1 MEEVYNIFKMTREEK
16 GQIIDVLAEKF
27 SQHNHFYITDASGL
41 TVAQINAFR
50 RLCFNAGVEYG
61 VYKNTL
67 IRKALEKQKGN
78 YEELFDT
85 LHGFSGVIF
94 SKESGNAP
102 AKAIKEFRKKLD
114 GKPVLKA
121 ASIDSGLFIGDEN
134 LNMLSELK
142 SKNELIGD
150 VIMLLQSPAKN
161 VISALLSS
169 KHKLAGLVKTLEER
183 KN

>member
-1 MEEVYNIFKMTREEK
+1 MTREEK
-16 GQIIDVLAEKF
+16 AQIIEELSEKF
-27 SQHNHFYITDASGL
+27 ANHAHFYITDATGF
-41 TVAQINAFR
+41 TVEQINNFR
-50 RLCFNAGVEYG
+50 RLCFKSGVEYR

-67 IRKALEKQKGN
+67 IRKALERNKEVD
-78 YEELFDT
+78 YSPLFKS

-102 AKAIKEFRKKLD
+102 ARVIKEFRKKLE

-121 ASIDSGLFIGDEN
+121 AAIQSDLFVGDEN

-150 VIMLLQSPAKN
+150 VIALLQSPAKN
-161 VISALLSS
+161 VVSALLSGS
-169 KHKLAGLVKTLEER
+169 KNTVAGLVKALEER
-183 KN
+183 GTK

>member
-1 MEEVYNIFKMTREEK
+1 MTREEK
-16 GQIIDVLAEKF
+16 GKIIEELTQKF
-27 SQHNHFYITDASGL
+27 ADNTHFYITDAGGF

-50 RLCFNAGVEYG
+50 RICFQTGVEYG

-67 IRKALEKQKGN
+67 IQKALEKKGSTFEPL
-78 YEELFDT
+78 YDSLK
-85 LHGFSGVIF
+85 GFSGVIF

-102 AKAIKEFRKKLD
+102 AKAIKEFRKKME

-150 VIMLLQSPAKN
+150 VIALLQSPAKN
-161 VISALLSS
+161 VVSALLSS

-183 KN
+183 QN

>member
-1 MEEVYNIFKMTREEK
+1 MTREEK
-16 GQIIDVLAEKF
+16 GKIIDELTEKF
-27 SQHNHFYITDASGL
+27 SSNPHFYITDAGGF

-50 RLCFNAGVEYG
+50 RICFQTGVEYG

-67 IRKALEKQKGN
+67 IQKALEKNGATFEPIYKA
-78 YEELFDT
+78 

-102 AKAIKEFRKKLD
+102 AKAIKEFRKKLE

-121 ASIDSGLFIGDEN
+121 ASIDSDIFIGDEN

-150 VIMLLQSPAKN
+150 VIALLQSPAKN
-161 VISALLSS
+161 VVSALLSG
-169 KHKLAGLVKTLEER
+169 KNKLAGIVKTLEER
-183 KN
+183 QN

>member
-1 MEEVYNIFKMTREEK
+1 MTKEEK
-16 GQIIDVLAEKF
+16 GKIIDELTDKF
-27 SQHNHFYITDASGL
+27 AANSHFYITDAGGF

-50 RLCFNAGVEYG
+50 RICFKTGVEYG

-67 IRKALEKQKGN
+67 IQKALEKKGD
-78 YEELFDT
+78 LFEPLFKT
-85 LHGFSGVIF
+85 LSGFTGVIF

-102 AKAIKEFRKKLD
+102 AKAIKEFRKKLK

-134 LNMLSELK
+134 LDMLSELK

-150 VIMLLQSPAKN
+150 VIALLQSPAKN
-161 VISALLSS
+161 VISALLSG
-169 KHKLAGLVKTLEER
+169 KNKLAGIVKTLEER
-183 KN
+183 NN